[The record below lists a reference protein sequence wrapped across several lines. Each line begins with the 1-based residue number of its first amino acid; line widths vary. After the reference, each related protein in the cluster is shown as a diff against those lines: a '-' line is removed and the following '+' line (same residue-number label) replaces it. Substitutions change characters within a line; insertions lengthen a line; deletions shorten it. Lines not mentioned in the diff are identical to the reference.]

1 MREREIVEDKRERG
15 LCVIVIDGERK
26 LESVREFSRGRKE
39 GVWCELNQRK
49 RGVHLSILKE
59 EES

>member
-1 MREREIVEDKRERG
+1 MEDKRERG